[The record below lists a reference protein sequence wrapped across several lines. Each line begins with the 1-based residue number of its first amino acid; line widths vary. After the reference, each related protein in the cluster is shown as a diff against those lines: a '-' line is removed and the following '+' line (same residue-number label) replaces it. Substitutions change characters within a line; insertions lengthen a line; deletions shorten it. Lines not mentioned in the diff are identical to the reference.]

1 MQDKGSSLKNDDSIS
16 SRKSTS
22 QGFDKGNE
30 ADQPIPFGGLALIV
44 LGMLIAAPAGFC
56 TFLIVPR
63 AFTSEAHFP
72 ASEYALFIMPF
83 VGGRGFI
90 WARAR
95 ALRVGY
101 DGWTA
106 TLIAMCALFTLL
118 GLGSCSGP
126 FYN

>member
-1 MQDKGSSLKNDDSIS
+1 MSFIASAMTGRDEARFLTHRRCGISMQDKGSSLKNDDSIS

-72 ASEYALFIMPF
+72 ASEYALFN
-83 VGGRGFI
+83 
-90 WARAR
+90 
-95 ALRVGY
+95 ALCWGEGVH
-101 DGWTA
+101 
-106 TLIAMCALFTLL
+106 L
-118 GLGSCSGP
+118 G
-126 FYN
+126 